1 MITKPSKSKEN
12 QNLIKIKSYT
22 NSLIEQIENKT
33 EFVNE
38 QKENIKILNNNVIDY
53 EIFLNRLSLWFYQK
67 KLQKKIF
74 YGFKNYKVYKKRKN
88 YRNNIVNYMEKK
100 RKLKLIFTKWKNISF
115 QEMKT
120 KLGKKMILS
129 FKVIYLF

>member
-1 MITKPSKSKEN
+1 MIPKLSKSKEN

>member
-1 MITKPSKSKEN
+1 
-12 QNLIKIKSYT
+12 
-22 NSLIEQIENKT
+22 
-33 EFVNE
+33 
-38 QKENIKILNNNVIDY
+38 
-53 EIFLNRLSLWFYQK
+53 
-67 KLQKKIF
+67 
-74 YGFKNYKVYKKRKN
+74 
-88 YRNNIVNYMEKK
+88 MEKK